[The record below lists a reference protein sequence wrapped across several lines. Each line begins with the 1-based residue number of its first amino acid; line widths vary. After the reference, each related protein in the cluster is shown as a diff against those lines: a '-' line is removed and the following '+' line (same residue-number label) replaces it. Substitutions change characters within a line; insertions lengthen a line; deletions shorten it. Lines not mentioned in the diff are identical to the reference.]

1 MERVSMACFP
11 VTRSETDENT
21 PDPLSEAAVR
31 EWTVKFSGVVTIRLL
46 LGHGVGVDD
55 LPQDRR

>member
-1 MERVSMACFP
+1 MACFP